1 MAQVTAEQV
10 ERLRRFAN
18 EEAARTRRG
27 QHWPQLL
34 RSHQQ
39 ELLHRYAASPALQAR
54 IDQALGQAAA
64 LVESLGPRVVDVAGV
79 EAVLTELDARASP
92 DLRQATD
99 TLRRDLQTAR
109 ARTIREALGPR
120 DP

>member
-27 QHWPQLL
+27 RHWLQLL

-39 ELLHRYAASPALQAR
+39 ELLHRYAASPALQAL

-64 LVESLGPRVVDVAGV
+64 LVESLDTDRPQVVDAAAVATV
-79 EAVLTELDARASP
+79 EAVLTELDTPVFIHPWSRPGRSP
-92 DLRQATD
+92 CGLRPGHD
-99 TLRRDLQTAR
+99 GRWVV
-109 ARTIREALGPR
+109 
-120 DP
+120 